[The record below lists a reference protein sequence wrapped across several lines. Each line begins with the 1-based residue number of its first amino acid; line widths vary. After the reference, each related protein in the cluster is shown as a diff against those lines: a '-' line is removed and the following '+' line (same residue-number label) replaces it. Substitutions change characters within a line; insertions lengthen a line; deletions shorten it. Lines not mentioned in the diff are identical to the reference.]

1 MSSNVLRRLLKTDM
15 LDREVNRVEEPKEGV
30 EGAGKCT
37 VELMQLRPHQFD
49 GQGTVQ
55 YRLIW
60 PSKIDTS
67 VSRGNIERS

>member
-15 LDREVNRVEEPKEGV
+15 LEREVNRVEEPKEGV

-55 YRLIW
+55 YRLILAI
-60 PSKIDTS
+60 KD
-67 VSRGNIERS
+67 